1 MEHLEDEFS
10 LRLLRHLV
18 SGEGV
23 DVNINALAKRLGI
36 HRTTAKNKVKA
47 LIDQK
52 ILDYPKYPF
61 IHLFQE
67 YPLLVLAWAD
77 IPRISQARS
86 FFEEDLNIFAAF
98 PCMEGPYNTL
108 LIEFFEDMESYHSW
122 RETIVKDQKLPR
134 RENRT
139 AAEVYMFSNKL
150 EFKYDPACFLNNMRS
165 EFKSNKKMMIGDHK
179 LDKTDFRIF
188 ELLLSGEYIHVNET
202 YLANKLGTNRK
213 KIGRRIEKLL
223 KDNIVAP
230 ARCYFPDLLAP
241 PKYNMIISMIEL
253 KSNRSEIK
261 KFILADNNIPR
272 ALESSIGRYNILLFS
287 AFPAID
293 EFFEWGDRLINK
305 FPESIGAMSN
315 TILSSRT
322 MHTINAQKVSLGLIE
337 KMLLELRR
345 QKARQK

>member
-1 MEHLEDEFS
+1 MDHLEDEFS

-47 LIDQK
+47 LLDQR
-52 ILDYPKYPF
+52 ILDNPKYPF

-77 IPRISQARS
+77 IPRISQAKA

-98 PCMEGPYNTL
+98 SCMEGPYNTL

-122 RETIVKDQKLPR
+122 RELIVKDQKLPR

-150 EFKYDPACFLNNMRS
+150 EFKYDPACFLQNIKD
-165 EFKSNKKMMIGDHK
+165 EFKSNKKLMVGDYK

-188 ELLLSGEYIHVNET
+188 ELLLGGEYIHVNET
-202 YLANKLGTNRK
+202 YLASKLVTNRK
-213 KIGRRIEKLL
+213 KINRRITKLL
-223 KDNIVAP
+223 KDNIIAP

-261 KFILADNNIPR
+261 KFIIADNNIPR

-293 EFFEWGDRLINK
+293 EFFEWGDVLINR

-337 KMLLELRR
+337 KKLLDLR
-345 QKARQK
+345 KHKVVH